1 KLVID
6 NKQARTS
13 IKELRDTYFKLN
25 TEISNMKRQDNPK
38 LYDEKANAIRKIK
51 EAWNESRNAINGSTK
66 EVSSFKSSLADL
78 AKDAVG
84 PLSIATAFYAITNGI
99 KTAIQKN
106 AELADAISNVQ
117 KTTGLSEEA

>member
-1 KLVID
+1 
-6 NKQARTS
+6 
-13 IKELRDTYFKLN
+13 
-25 TEISNMKRQDNPK
+25 
-38 LYDEKANAIRKIK
+38 
-51 EAWNESRNAINGSTK
+51 
-66 EVSSFKSSLADL
+66 ADL

-117 KTTGLSEEA
+117 KTTGLSEEAVDRLNEKFKKMDTRTASNELLGLAEVAGKLGYSSERDVEGFVRAADKIGVALGEDLGGVEESVNSL